1 MKGHPCALLVSVV
14 QRLPE
19 NAMSSDRTANLLRQT
34 KETKIEL
41 AINLDGRGDATVS
54 TGVGFF
60 DHMLDLLSRHS
71 LIDLDV
77 TADGDLQVD
86 SHHTVE
92 DVGIVLGQAIEK
104 AIGDKRGIQRY
115 GWAIVPMDESLAQ
128 VAVDLSGRPAFV
140 FNVTFT
146 GPTIGDKKGIYRYG
160 WAIVPM
166 DESLAQVAIDL
177 SGRPAFVFNVQF
189 KGPSIGE
196 FPVELVDEFF
206 KSVATTAKMNLH
218 ITVPYGTNNHH
229 IAEAIFKATA
239 KALRQAV
246 SIDPRAKD
254 AVPSTKGSLNG

>member
-1 MKGHPCALLVSVV
+1 
-14 QRLPE
+14 
-19 NAMSSDRTANLLRQT
+19 MSRSANITRKT
-34 KETKIEL
+34 KETDISL
-41 AINLDGRGDATVS
+41 ALDLDGAGNVSAT

-60 DHMLDLLSRHS
+60 DHMLDLLGRHG
-71 LIDLDV
+71 LLDLNV
-77 TADGDLQVD
+77 AAKGDLHID
-86 SHHTVE
+86 AHHTVE
-92 DVGIVLGQAIEK
+92 DVGIVLGQALEK
-104 AIGDKRGIQRY
+104 
-115 GWAIVPMDESLAQ
+115 SL
-128 VAVDLSGRPAFV
+128 
-140 FNVTFT
+140 
-146 GPTIGDKKGIYRYG
+146 GDKKGIFRYG

-196 FPVELVDEFF
+196 FPVELVEEVF
-206 KSVATTAKMNLH
+206 KSVATTGKMNLH
-218 ITVPYGTNNHH
+218 ISVPYGTNNHH